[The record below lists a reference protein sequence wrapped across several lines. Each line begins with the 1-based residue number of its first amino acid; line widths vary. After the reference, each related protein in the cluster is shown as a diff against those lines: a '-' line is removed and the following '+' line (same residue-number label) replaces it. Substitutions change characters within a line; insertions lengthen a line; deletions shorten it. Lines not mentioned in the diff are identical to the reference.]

1 VDRISKS
8 SQKTCLKK
16 KIKVKL
22 NFVGA
27 LPKKEDVVEVEEG
40 TTYSQ
45 ILEMIGINPETVV
58 IVKDKLPVPTDEKAE
73 EGEVKVIRVISG
85 G

>member
-1 VDRISKS
+1 
-8 SQKTCLKK
+8 
-16 KIKVKL
+16 
-22 NFVGA
+22 
-27 LPKKEDVVEVEEG
+27 VEEG

-45 ILEMIGINPETVV
+45 ILEMIGINPETVIV
-58 IVKDKLPVPTDEKAE
+58 VKDRLPVPIDDEVE

>member
-1 VDRISKS
+1 VGRISKN

-22 NFVGA
+22 NFVGGF
-27 LPKKEDVVEVEEG
+27 PKKEDIVEVEEG
-40 TTYSQ
+40 ATYSQ

-58 IVKDKLPVPTDEKAE
+58 VVKDKLPVPIDDKAE